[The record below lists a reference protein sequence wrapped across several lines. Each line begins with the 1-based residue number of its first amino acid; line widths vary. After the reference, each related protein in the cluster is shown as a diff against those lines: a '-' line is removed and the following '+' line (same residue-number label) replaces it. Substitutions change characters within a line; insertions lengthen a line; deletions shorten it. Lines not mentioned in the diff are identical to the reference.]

1 VDASLTLACALKVE
15 EKAARE
21 GGARTARVGLG
32 AGLPLPEGAL
42 VSFGFCGA
50 LVPGLEPG
58 TLLTAE
64 RVVRPDGEVLWAG
77 EPLEVPGALRGV
89 ICAADEVVDEAGAR
103 RSLAESSGAVAVD
116 MESGVLAGSGRLAGV
131 VRAVSEGAGAP
142 LGRLV
147 RAGKPDGGADW
158 RVVAE
163 AFALEPRQSARTAL
177 GARRALRTLERA
189 AEALA

>member
-1 VDASLTLACALKVE
+1 VDASLTLACALEVE

-32 AGLPLPEGAL
+32 AGLPLPGGAL

-64 RVVRPDGEVLWAG
+64 RVVGPDGEALWAG
-77 EPLEVPGALRGV
+77 EPLEVPGALRGI
-89 ICAADEVVDEAGAR
+89 ICAAHGVADEPGAR
-103 RSLAESSGAVAVD
+103 RALAESSGAVAVD

-131 VRAVSEGAGAP
+131 VRAVSDGAGAP
-142 LGRLV
+142 IGRLV
-147 RAGKPDGGADW
+147 RAGKPDGGTNW

-163 AFALEPRQSARTAL
+163 AFALEPSRSMRTAI

-189 AEALA
+189 AEAFA